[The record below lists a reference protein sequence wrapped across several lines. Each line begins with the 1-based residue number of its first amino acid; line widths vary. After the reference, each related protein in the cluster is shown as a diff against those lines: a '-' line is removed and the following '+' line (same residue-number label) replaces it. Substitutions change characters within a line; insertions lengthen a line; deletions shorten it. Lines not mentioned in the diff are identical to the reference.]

1 MELQREKAAFYQQ
14 EKQYMFI
21 ATDTVIKRFFWA
33 FSFVSLL
40 SSLCSL
46 SIFNRNYMLILTFIY
61 CSQTS
66 KSFVSL
72 FLPAV
77 FRYADLFMFFF
88 FFQ

>member
-46 SIFNRNYMLILTFIY
+46 SIFNRN
-61 CSQTS
+61 
-66 KSFVSL
+66 
-72 FLPAV
+72 
-77 FRYADLFMFFF
+77 
-88 FFQ
+88 